1 MYLNIKALSC
11 TPESNMTLKV
21 TYASI
26 EKRKLFTEVPPKI
39 LDMLYQIC
47 HMIFTSQSLARGMEL
62 PNWPRIILQYRIV
75 SQRSATVITIKDKAG
90 TRDRGGR
97 KGKQARIR
105 LLALQNHSLQIIS
118 TLPRSQLGV

>member
-62 PNWPRIILQYRIV
+62 PN
-75 SQRSATVITIKDKAG
+75 
-90 TRDRGGR
+90 
-97 KGKQARIR
+97 
-105 LLALQNHSLQIIS
+105 
-118 TLPRSQLGV
+118 